1 MKQLFT
7 CTLTSNKRNTAGVS
21 PMVLLLNVV
30 DSTGILY
37 RDHCWVNLT
46 PTLESLLPPFCSKLD
61 TVIIATAY
69 EYMSSEGIKHGLK
82 GVKLY
87 KGVSNGTRQ

>member
-7 CTLTSNKRNTAGVS
+7 CTLTGNKRNTNGIS
-21 PMVLLLNVV
+21 PMVLLLNVL
-30 DSTGILY
+30 DSNGVLY

-46 PTLESLLPPFCSKLD
+46 PILESLSSPCCKQSI
-61 TVIIATAY
+61 VITATTT
-69 EYMSSEGIKHGLK
+69 EYLSSDGIKNGLK

-87 KGVSNGTRQ
+87 KGVSNGTR